1 MYKGYNVKMKKWLYI
16 NVLLFKT
23 KIIYKLYYTIL
34 KSKIYVGG
42 VKKKFS
48 QLTSE
53 IYMWFLI
60 KFYNILVMPISID

>member
-42 VKKKFS
+42 VKKKV
-48 QLTSE
+48 LPTHIWN
-53 IYMWFLI
+53 IYVIF
-60 KFYNILVMPISID
+60 NQILQYSSNAN